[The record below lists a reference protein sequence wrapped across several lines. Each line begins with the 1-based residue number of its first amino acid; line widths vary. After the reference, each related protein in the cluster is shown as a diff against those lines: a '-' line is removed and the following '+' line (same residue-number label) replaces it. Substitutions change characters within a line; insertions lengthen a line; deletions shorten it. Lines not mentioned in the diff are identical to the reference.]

1 MQDLEE
7 HVLVLWHVAINLL
20 NLLFRM
26 LSSEISRYN
35 LSSSVP
41 ILQVHPI
48 YDLIRRHK
56 LKLKSETFRSMINL
70 FVKMKDVSH
79 DAGLLFLASCELLF
93 INHFSP
99 V

>member
-70 FVKMKDVSH
+70 FVKMKDVRH
-79 DAGLLFLASCELLF
+79 DAGLLFWHHVNCCLL
-93 INHFSP
+93 IISP
-99 V
+99 